1 MTYARRQ
8 NVQVLAGR
16 CYEGEGAPAYW
27 PWMQIV
33 RAYLHDR
40 EPATLRQEMGSGAA
54 AIGQVI
60 PEVGERLP
68 DLPSLPPLEPEQARF
83 RLFDSIT
90 VFLKNASQKQP
101 LLLVL
106 DDLHWADKPSLLLL
120 HFVTRELQRRQ
131 IFVLGTYRDVE
142 VQRGHPLVEVL
153 AALRAE
159 PVYERVLLRG
169 LPEADVRT
177 MIEGIGRETPPE
189 EFARAIFQQ
198 TEGNPFFVEETLRY
212 LVEQQI
218 VYREEDRWRTDLRP
232 EQMGMPEGVRDV
244 IGRRF
249 TRLSERCNEVLTVA
263 AVISREFSVK
273 AVARASKLS
282 TDELLEVLEEA
293 LSARIVEAISRRPDQ
308 YRFTHALIRET
319 LYN

>member
-1 MTYARRQ
+1 MLVGEPGIGKTRTAEEVMTYARRQ

-40 EPATLRQEMGSGAA
+40 EPATLRQKMGSGAA

-131 IFVLGTYRDVE
+131 IFVLGTYR
-142 VQRGHPLVEVL
+142 
-153 AALRAE
+153 
-159 PVYERVLLRG
+159 
-169 LPEADVRT
+169 
-177 MIEGIGRETPPE
+177 
-189 EFARAIFQQ
+189 AIFQQ

-218 VYREEDRWRTDLRP
+218 VYREEDRSETRTD
-232 EQMGMPEGVRDV
+232 G
-244 IGRRF
+244 
-249 TRLSERCNEVLTVA
+249 
-263 AVISREFSVK
+263 
-273 AVARASKLS
+273 
-282 TDELLEVLEEA
+282 
-293 LSARIVEAISRRPDQ
+293 
-308 YRFTHALIRET
+308 HA
-319 LYN
+319 